1 MSLYRL
7 LKKKRSYFMFL
18 HSNFNNSLSCSTF
31 TTAMKYANVKPIH
44 KNDDKIDKAHY
55 WPRSILPNLS
65 KIYERIMYN
74 QICLFHKWF
83 NAQYCLLLMI
93 EKWREV
99 RDKVL
104 ETGTVLADFSKAFDN
119 SLIP

>member
-74 QICLFHKWF
+74 QICLYFI
-83 NAQYCLLLMI
+83 NGLMPNI
-93 EKWREV
+93 
-99 RDKVL
+99 
-104 ETGTVLADFSKAFDN
+104 AYY
-119 SLIP
+119 

>member
-1 MSLYRL
+1 
-7 LKKKRSYFMFL
+7 MFF

-31 TTAMKYANVKPIH
+31 PTAMKYANVKPIH

-74 QICLFHKWF
+74 QICLYFI
-83 NAQYCLLLMI
+83 NGLMHNI
-93 EKWREV
+93 
-99 RDKVL
+99 
-104 ETGTVLADFSKAFDN
+104 AYY
-119 SLIP
+119 